1 MDCTSAAALPR
12 NAGKGHHGR
21 VSLCAT
27 SLTVSFGPKPQ
38 KAVLQDLDFELEPGR
53 FDVLVGANGV
63 GKSTLVRA
71 LAGLLPAQSGE
82 VLLDGA
88 SLAKMPLPQRARA
101 IGYLPQEIQP
111 AFSYSVEQA
120 VGLGARVAGHG
131 HWFDA
136 NAKPEAERAIHAAL
150 DLVDALELRGRRLSE
165 LSGGERRRVLIAS
178 VLAQEPQYLLLDE
191 PAAMLDLHHQA
202 ELFRLLARLANKGLS
217 VACVTHDWNLAVGF
231 ADRLTVL
238 KDGAVL
244 ASGTPSDLMVPD
256 ILQQVYGDSFSLLHH
271 DDGRPVVVPK

>member
-1 MDCTSAAALPR
+1 M
-12 NAGKGHHGR
+12 
-21 VSLCAT
+21 SLCAT
-27 SLTVSFGPKPQ
+27 SLTVAFGPKPQ
-38 KAVLQDLDFELEPGR
+38 STVLQDLDFELEPGR
-53 FDVLVGANGV
+53 FDGRVGANGV
-63 GKSTLVRA
+63 GKSTLIRA
-71 LAGLLPAQSGE
+71 LSGLLPVHSGD

-88 SLAKMPLPQRARA
+88 SLAKLPLPQRAKA

-111 AFSYSVEQA
+111 AFSYTVEQA

-136 NAKPEAERAIHAAL
+136 KSRPEVARAIHAAL
-150 DLVDALELRGRRLSE
+150 DLVDAEELRGRRLSE

-202 ELFRLLARLANKGLS
+202 ELFRLLARLASGGLS

-238 KDGAVL
+238 KNGNVL
-244 ASGTPSDLMVPD
+244 ASGTPSDMMVPN